1 LYSLRKNK
9 STPFWNQDKAIS
21 AKPIG
26 NQTPLREGG
35 GRLSWGQVVYL
46 RLSRTD
52 WLSGSGGT
60 GETSLHY
67 RAISG
72 KMRRFPSGK
81 EPLSAGIYPDGG
93 PSFYPQ
99 KAADKKL
106 FLSSRCSAAS
116 LQNVLNVMAIPREP
130 NERP

>member
-35 GRLSWGQVVYL
+35 ERLSWGQVVYL

-72 KMRRFPSGK
+72 KMRRFPSGGAAVRWNL
-81 EPLSAGIYPDGG
+81 PGWRAILLSAKSSGQKTVSQQPMFGG
-93 PSFYPQ
+93 VTAKRIKCHGDS
-99 KAADKKL
+99 
-106 FLSSRCSAAS
+106 
-116 LQNVLNVMAIPREP
+116 
-130 NERP
+130 